1 MAQGEFHTRFVG
13 WMKIILPVIAL
24 GLLSTLFLLSRTV
37 DPTQDIPVTEVDL
50 EQRAQDQGASNPSFS
65 GVTEGGEQVTFEAAM
80 VRPDLSAD
88 GQLLADRPNAK
99 ITLDGGTVV
108 TVTAANG
115 RTSRNMMSAELL
127 GEVVVTTSQGY
138 QLNSK
143 RIVAEFEPL
152 TVESP
157 GPVTGKG
164 PPGDLEAGRMHLT
177 SSEEEGR
184 THLLF
189 TGGVKLVYKPRG
201 NEE

>member
-115 RTSRNMMSAELL
+115 RTSRNMMTAELL

-164 PPGDLEAGRMHLT
+164 PPGGFGSGSDA
-177 SSEEEGR
+177 SYV
-184 THLLF
+184 F
-189 TGGVKLVYKPRG
+189 
-201 NEE
+201 

>member
-65 GVTEGGEQVTFEAAM
+65 GVTAGGEQVMFEAAM
-80 VRPDLSAD
+80 VRPDLAVD

-99 ITLDGGTVV
+99 ITLSGGTVL
-108 TVTAANG
+108 TATAASG
-115 RTSRNMMSAELL
+115 RTSDNMMKAELL
-127 GEVVVTTSQGY
+127 GDVEIITSQGY
-138 QLNSK
+138 QLNSALLM
-143 RIVAEFEPL
+143 AEFEPL
-152 TVESP
+152 LVESP

-164 PPGDLEAGRMHLT
+164 PPGTLEAGRMRLI

-189 TGGVKLVYKPRG
+189 TEGVKLVYMPRG